1 MDKNIEIRN
10 NEVVE
15 VTPEIVKQLTNEEVI
30 FKRDV
35 TKAQIKST
43 KDSLILMESEL
54 EKLEQ
59 IIVDKNL
66 E

>member
-15 VTPEIVKQLTNEEVI
+15 VTPEVVTQLSREEVI
-30 FKRDV
+30 FKRDL

-43 KDSLILMESEL
+43 QDYLILMEAEL
-54 EKLEQ
+54 ENLEQ
-59 IIVDKNL
+59 IIIDKNL